1 MLILTE
7 ILRQCQ
13 MRYAHFNYEKSPDID
28 RLRKS
33 TIAFRMVVLVLVA
46 QLCLTL
52 QSHGLQPAEL
62 LRPWNPPGKSTGVGC
77 HSPLQGVFPT
87 QGLNLGLLHCR
98 QILCLLSH
106 SIINIYL
113 FVSVF
118 INDNDSRYLLNTYC
132 PSHSFKTHINPFNPH
147 YNSILT

>member
-33 TIAFRMVVLVLVA
+33 TIAFRMVVLVLIA

-52 QSHGLQPAEL
+52 HDPMDWS
-62 LRPWNPPGKSTGVGC
+62 PPGSSIHGIFQAQVLELSAIPFSQAYINST
-77 HSPLQGVFPT
+77 S
-87 QGLNLGLLHCR
+87 
-98 QILCLLSH
+98 
-106 SIINIYL
+106 
-113 FVSVF
+113 
-118 INDNDSRYLLNTYC
+118 
-132 PSHSFKTHINPFNPH
+132 
-147 YNSILT
+147 

>member
-33 TIAFRMVVLVLVA
+33 MIAFRMVVLVLVA

-62 LRPWNPPGKSTGVGC
+62 LRP
-77 HSPLQGVFPT
+77 
-87 QGLNLGLLHCR
+87 
-98 QILCLLSH
+98 
-106 SIINIYL
+106 
-113 FVSVF
+113 
-118 INDNDSRYLLNTYC
+118 
-132 PSHSFKTHINPFNPH
+132 
-147 YNSILT
+147 